1 MTCWLDFCCNQ
12 VSAVMKILTLAIVML
27 LHPVHVSLTGIEY
40 DGKNSE
46 WSLFVKVWSDD
57 LDADMNLGM
66 SSGAELTGSR
76 DERFFQ
82 YLSDRIKIMEDGI
95 PLNLQLISAEIDG
108 LEHRFT
114 LKARGKEDVGT
125 VTVVNRIMTRLY
137 EDQANMLLISLEG
150 IEEGHRFTAT
160 DTMKSYK
167 LK

>member
-1 MTCWLDFCCNQ
+1 
-12 VSAVMKILTLAIVML
+12 MKIITLAILLLL

-40 DGKNSE
+40 DGVNRS

-57 LDADMNLGM
+57 LEADMNLGR
-66 SSGAELTGSR
+66 SGGTELTGST

-82 YLSDRIKIMEDGI
+82 YLSDRIILMEDGI
-95 PLNLQLISAEIDG
+95 PLNLELTSAEIDG

-114 LKARGKEDVGT
+114 MKASGKEDVAT

-137 EDQANMLLISLEG
+137 EDQANMLLISLG
-150 IEEGHRFTAT
+150 DIEEGYRFTVT

-167 LK
+167 VK